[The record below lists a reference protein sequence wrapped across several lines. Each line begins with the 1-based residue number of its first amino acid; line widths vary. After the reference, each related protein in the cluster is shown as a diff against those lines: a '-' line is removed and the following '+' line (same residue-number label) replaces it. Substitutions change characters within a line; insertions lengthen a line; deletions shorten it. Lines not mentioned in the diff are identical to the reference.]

1 MLLLIGSFL
10 ILLIIGTP
18 VAVSMAVA
26 SLLYLVIY
34 DVAPDIIAAQRMIAG
49 VESFPLIAVPFFI
62 LAGNLMNIAG
72 VTGRIYKFALALVGW
87 MKGGLA
93 QVNIIGS
100 VVFSGMSGTALA
112 DAAGIGTIEIKAMK
126 DHGYPVEAAVG
137 VTAASA
143 TLGPIFPPSL
153 PFVIYGMMAN
163 ASIGALFMAGI
174 IPGVV
179 MTALMMLTVY
189 IFARRKGWGSD
200 TPFEL
205 RQLLAASFEVFIV
218 LAFPAAIYLL
228 ILAGLSV
235 NVAVLIGLAVL
246 IALDWYFDFSAV
258 MALMTPVLLIGGM
271 TMGWFT
277 PTEAAVAAVLWSLF
291 LGLVRYR
298 TMTWRTLAKASFDTI
313 ETTASVLFIVTAA
326 SIFAWLLTVS
336 QAAQLFSDFLFGLT
350 DQWWTFL
357 IIVNV
362 LLLIVGAFLDTI
374 AAISILVPI
383 LMPVAA
389 RYGIDP
395 VHLGLIITLNLMI
408 GLLTPPVGMVLFV
421 LSRIS
426 KLSVERTT
434 LAILPW
440 MIPLLMALLLITFVP
455 AITLWLPT
463 QLGLIR

>member
-1 MLLLIGSFL
+1 MLLLIGAFL
-10 ILLIIGTP
+10 LLMILGTP
-18 VAVSMAVA
+18 VAVAMGVA
-26 SLLYLVIY
+26 SLSYLLVY
-34 DVAPDIIAAQRMIAG
+34 GVAPDIIAAQRMIAG

-72 VTGRIYKFALALVGW
+72 VTGRIYHFALSLVGW

-174 IPGVV
+174 LPGIVI
-179 MTALMMLTVY
+179 TALLMLTVY
-189 IFARRKGWGSD
+189 IFARRNGWGSD

-205 RQLLAASFEVFIV
+205 RRLAGASLEVVVV
-218 LAFPAAIYLL
+218 LCFPAAIYLL
-228 ILAGLSV
+228 IMAGLSV
-235 NVAVLIGLAVL
+235 NVAVLIGLVL
-246 IALDWYFDFSAV
+246 LVALDWYFDFHAV

-277 PTEAAVAAVLWSLF
+277 PTEAAVAAVIWSLF

-298 TMTWRTLAKASFDTI
+298 TMTFRALAKASFDTI

-336 QAAQLFSDFLFGLT
+336 QAAQLFSDFMFALT
-350 DQWWTFL
+350 DNWWTFL
-357 IIVNV
+357 ILVNV
-362 LLLIVGAFLDTI
+362 LLLIIGAFLDTI

-383 LMPVAA
+383 LLPIAA

-434 LAILPW
+434 MAILPW
-440 MIPLLMALLLITFVP
+440 MIPLFVALLLITFIP
-455 AITLWLPT
+455 ALTLWLPT